1 MKIMYL
7 ARRPVPSVNANSV
20 QIVTMCEALAEL
32 GHEVALVAQPGD
44 APADTLFERY
54 GIRRSFTVRT
64 LPDSGGRTLPKWRY
78 LAELRR
84 LIRSELANLYY
95 GRDIWSLWLVAR
107 SGKPLVYEAHVS
119 PPGRT
124 LRGRLL
130 ARLFAKPNFSH
141 LVCVT
146 TTLADLYRERYP
158 QLAGKSVIVAPNAAA
173 EIVDEPAPSA
183 WPGRDGRLQAGFVGR
198 PYPGKGIE
206 MIVGAAGRLPEVD
219 FHIVGAHRSA
229 VGWVRADIPGNVHF
243 HGYQPHAALG
253 GFYRRFD
260 VALAPYGQR
269 VLNASRQESAAI
281 TSPLKLGEYLAAGLP
296 TVVSD
301 LPGVRDMLTD
311 PEAAILI
318 PPGDLE
324 ALVEALRRAH
334 DPNLRRRVGAAAR
347 REYLRHHTAA
357 ARARKILGRW
367 ADDPAR
373 LSPRV
378 SECA

>member
-20 QIVTMCEALAEL
+20 QIVTMCEAFAKL

-44 APADTLFERY
+44 AAADTLFERY
-54 GIRRSFTVRT
+54 GIQRSFSVRT
-64 LPDSGGRTLPKWRY
+64 LPNSGGGTLPKWRY
-78 LAELRR
+78 LAELRQ
-84 LIRSELANLYY
+84 LIRSEPADLYF
-95 GRDIWSLWLVAR
+95 GRDIWSLRLVAR
-107 SGKPLVYEAHVS
+107 SGKPLVYEAHVA
-119 PPGRT
+119 PPGPT

-130 ARLFAKPNFSH
+130 GQLFAKPDFSH

-146 TTLADLYRERYP
+146 TTLADMYRAQFP
-158 QLAGKSVIVAPNAAA
+158 QLAGKPVIVAPNAAA
-173 EIVDEPAPSA
+173 DISEGPAPGS
-183 WPGRDGRLQAGFVGR
+183 WPGRNGRLQAGFVGR

-206 MIVGAAGRLPEVD
+206 MIVEAAGRLPEVD
-219 FHIVGAHRSA
+219 FHVVGAHRSA
-229 VGWVRADIPGNVHF
+229 VGWVRAGIPGNVHF

-260 VALAPYGQR
+260 VALAPYGSQ

-301 LPGVRDMLTD
+301 LPGVRDMLNN

-318 PPGDLE
+318 PPGSVE

-334 DPNLRRRVGAAAR
+334 DPGLRREVGAAAR
-347 REYLRHHTAA
+347 HEYLKHHTAA
-357 ARARKILGRW
+357 ARARKVLGRW
-367 ADDPAR
+367 ANDPAR

>member
-1 MKIMYL
+1 MYL

-20 QIVTMCEALAEL
+20 QIVTMCEAMAEL

-44 APADTLFERY
+44 APAGTLFERY
-54 GIRRSFTVRT
+54 GVGQSFTVRT
-64 LPDSGGRTLPKWRY
+64 LPRFGGRTLPKWRY

-84 LIRSELANLYY
+84 LIRSEPMDLYF
-95 GRDIWSLWLVAR
+95 GRDIWSLRLVAR

-119 PPGRT
+119 PPGPT

-130 ARLFAKPNFSH
+130 AQLFAEPNFSH

-146 TTLADLYRERYP
+146 TTLADMYREHYP
-158 QLAGKSVIVAPNAAA
+158 QLAGKPVIVAPNAAA
-173 EIVDEPAPSA
+173 DISEGPAPTR

-206 MIVGAAGRLPEVD
+206 MIVEAAGRLPQVD

-229 VGWVRADIPGNVHF
+229 VGWVRAEIPGNVHF

-260 VALAPYGQR
+260 VALAPYGSR

-301 LPGVRDMLTD
+301 LPGVRDMLAD
-311 PEAAILI
+311 PGAAILI
-318 PPGDLE
+318 PPGDVE

-334 DPNLRRRVGAAAR
+334 DPSLRRCVAAAAR
-347 REYLRHHTAA
+347 QEYLEHHTAA
-357 ARARKILGRW
+357 ARARKILGPW

-373 LSPRV
+373 SSSRV